1 MNIPVLTLFGVLAL
15 IVFRRVGRLPVR
27 IWQAM
32 TAGAIVVLFSGQI
45 SPGAAL
51 SAIDW
56 NVMLFLFGMF
66 VVGEAL
72 VESRYLYAL
81 AYRVFERVRS
91 TDGMV
96 LALLFF
102 AGAASALF
110 MNDTLAIVG
119 TPLVLRWALE
129 HGIDKRLMLLTLAFA
144 ITIGSA
150 MSPIGNPQNLLIALA
165 GDVPA
170 PFLTFLGALALPTLF
185 SLLATYG
192 VLRVVFRR
200 EFHRTPLVH
209 RPVDVRDPSLARLTK
224 IAVGLIL
231 LAVAAKIM
239 LVSLP
244 PRIDFPLS
252 WIALSGAV
260 PLLLCSR
267 QRARLLR
274 ALDWPTLVFFAAMF
288 VLMESVWGTGIL
300 QSLITR
306 LPTDLT
312 GIAPTLGVS
321 VVASQFISNVPW
333 VALYLPVVQGLGAD
347 VPTLLALA
355 AGSTVAGNLL
365 IIGAASN
372 VIIVQR
378 AEREG
383 TTLSFWG
390 FARAGIP
397 VTLLNVVVY
406 WLFLEWF
413 YWAG

>member
-1 MNIPVLTLFGVLAL
+1 MNIPLLTLFGVLAL

-32 TAGAIVVLFSGQI
+32 TAGAIVVLLTGQI
-45 SPGAAL
+45 SPVAAL

-66 VVGEAL
+66 VIGEAL

-81 AYRVFERVRS
+81 AYRVFEGVRS

-96 LALLFF
+96 LALLFS
-102 AGAASALF
+102 AGAASALL
-110 MNDTLAIVG
+110 MNDTLAIIG

-129 HGIDKRLMLLTLAFA
+129 HGIDKRLMLLALAFA

-170 PFLTFLGALALPTLF
+170 PFLTFLGALALPTLIN
-185 SLLATYG
+185 LLVAYG
-192 VLRVVFRR
+192 VLRVVFRC
-200 EFHRTPLVH
+200 EFHRTALVH

-224 IAVGLIL
+224 VSVTLIL
-231 LAVAAKIM
+231 LAVAAKIT

-244 PRIDFPLS
+244 AGVDFPLS
-252 WIALSGAV
+252 WIALVGAV
-260 PLLLCSR
+260 PLLLFSR
-267 QRARLLR
+267 QRTRLLR
-274 ALDWPTLVFFAAMF
+274 ALDWPTLMFFAAMF
-288 VLMESVWGTGIL
+288 VLMESVWGTGVL
-300 QSLITR
+300 KSLITR

-312 GIAPTLGVS
+312 GIVPTLGIS
-321 VVASQFISNVPW
+321 VVASQFVSNVPW

-383 TTLSFWG
+383 TTLSFWT
-390 FARAGIP
+390 FARVGIP
-397 VTLLNVVVY
+397 VTLLNAAVY
-406 WLFLEWF
+406 WFFLEF
-413 YWAG
+413 YWAP

>member
-185 SLLATYG
+185 SLLAAYG

-224 IAVGLIL
+224 IAVGFIL

-244 PRIDFPLS
+244 PGIDFPLS

-267 QRARLLR
+267 QRTRLLR
-274 ALDWPTLVFFAAMF
+274 ALDWPTLAFFAAMF

-383 TTLSFWG
+383 TTLSFWA